1 MCFWRAAL
9 FWCFISDF
17 KQANFT
23 LTSTFLDPDKEDRNE
38 GFDSNVALKWC
49 TADEDKI
56 KWKTNTVPKV
66 ISEKTTKIKRRQR
79 KKSLALSMAAQLSK
93 TNKLFW
99 EETES
104 WPEQEFFLTR
114 TEVCRRVW
122 GTKTSELPEGSMKFC
137 RLGGRFPYSGAK
149 EWHRTS
155 SHVSKTQMVKSC
167 FFPNLGFLSFL
178 HWSL

>member
-1 MCFWRAAL
+1 MR
-9 FWCFISDF
+9 
-17 KQANFT
+17 KQQ
-23 LTSTFLDPDKEDRNE
+23 K
-38 GFDSNVALKWC
+38 K
-49 TADEDKI
+49 
-56 KWKTNTVPKV
+56 
-66 ISEKTTKIKRRQR
+66 KRRQR
-79 KKSLALSMAAQLSK
+79 KKSLALTMAAQLSK

-155 SHVSKTQMVKSC
+155 SHVSKRQMVKSC
-167 FFPNLGFLSFL
+167 FFQIWVSYRFCIDLCNIKHTIQHDSKTRRFKQSLFIHQECSEFCYSWAKHLKLLLLWQSRRTFFL
-178 HWSL
+178 